1 MICGIPYI
9 TLKGTPKDW
18 QKIADNV
25 KEFRQFD
32 LDCQLIYRNIL
43 YKMSTQSICKYYFK
57 SICGWFIIYIFAFE
71 LRIFKEYPQWYFR
84 FSKNIRKRFIYTA
97 IPETLFPLVSA
108 EITDY
113 DLNRAIQNGTIP
125 SFLACLFSK
134 ESRDE
139 IKSIEWDSDTI
150 LGFVCLFALGGL
162 AIWGIIELELIPAAF
177 KLLEIL
183 FL

>member
-1 MICGIPYI
+1 M
-9 TLKGTPKDW
+9 
-18 QKIADNV
+18 
-25 KEFRQFD
+25 
-32 LDCQLIYRNIL
+32 
-43 YKMSTQSICKYYFK
+43 
-57 SICGWFIIYIFAFE
+57 
-71 LRIFKEYPQWYFR
+71 RIFKEYPQLYFR
-84 FSKNIRKRFIYTA
+84 FSKNIRNRFIYTA

-162 AIWGIIELELIPAAF
+162 AILF
-177 KLLEIL
+177 SFLLYQGSCCSHT
-183 FL
+183 

>member
-1 MICGIPYI
+1 MPPARLLTGAPRGVTFLLTSFRLSSQLRVFVSIISNLFVDDLLFIYLHLNCG
-9 TLKGTPKDW
+9 
-18 QKIADNV
+18 
-25 KEFRQFD
+25 
-32 LDCQLIYRNIL
+32 
-43 YKMSTQSICKYYFK
+43 
-57 SICGWFIIYIFAFE
+57 
-71 LRIFKEYPQWYFR
+71 
-84 FSKNIRKRFIYTA
+84 FSKNIRNRFIYTA

-162 AIWGIIELELIPAAF
+162 AILF
-177 KLLEIL
+177 SFLLYQGSCCSHTRL
-183 FL
+183 PQ